1 MTTLTDAVA
10 LGGSN
15 EPHHVDAAAL
25 TARRVPGHTLEAPFY
40 TSPDIFDLDVS
51 LIFGTHWI
59 FVAA

>member
-25 TARRVPGHTLEAPFY
+25 TIVKAGDFK
-40 TSPDIFDLDVS
+40 
-51 LIFGTHWI
+51 
-59 FVAA
+59 AAGVFQ